1 MMEGR
6 VVIPIHDEDGVLIA
20 YAGRSADGSEPKYRF
35 PLRFRK
41 SLALFNLHR
50 AAQHGNSVIIVEGFF
65 DCMKVHQAALP
76 CVVALM
82 GCSLSIRQE
91 ELLQQHFREVIL
103 LLDGDRPG
111 RAAAVSIARRLVS
124 KLSTR
129 LVDVPVGSQPDQ
141 LGPDQIRCL
150 CIPGYF

>member
-1 MMEGR
+1 MMEDR
-6 VVIPIHDEDGVLIA
+6 VVIPIHDEDGVLVA

-35 PLRFRK
+35 PPRFRK
-41 SLALFNLHR
+41 SLVLFNLHR
-50 AAQHGNSVIIVEGFF
+50 ATQHGSSVIMVEGFF

-91 ELLQQHFREVIL
+91 ELLRRHFREVIL
-103 LLDGDRPG
+103 LLDGDMAR
-111 RAAAVSIARRLVS
+111 RAGAVAIARRLVS
-124 KLSTR
+124 KVSTR
-129 LVDVPVGSQPDQ
+129 LVDVPAGSQPDQ

-150 CIPGYF
+150 CIPDYF